1 MSKCLYCQDEIPEG
15 MMVCPTCMKNLTPSA
30 NCNVNNKLVDERF
43 EQTIKEKLRMVNDN
57 ITACVGESEVW
68 NLDDT
73 FYSWLYERLKLYIKV
88 ASGIVDL
95 NYHKFEYEG
104 KSYTQLQMIDLMVE
118 RLEFYFSPEFDGL
131 KRKHMDYVLE
141 AAKIWAIV
149 LPAMWV

>member
-1 MSKCLYCQDEIPEG
+1 M
-15 MMVCPTCMKNLTPSA
+15 
-30 NCNVNNKLVDERF
+30 
-43 EQTIKEKLRMVNDN
+43 KEKLRMVNDN
-57 ITACVGESEVW
+57 ITACVDESEVW

-104 KSYTQLQMIDLMVE
+104 KSYTQLQMINLMVE
-118 RLEFYFSPEFDGL
+118 RLEFYFSPEFDGW
-131 KRKHMDYVLE
+131 KREHTDYVLE